1 MSLKEFDFAMLEAH
15 QGVLVGEF
23 SETSYTSK
31 VYGRC
36 GFGAG
41 CGGGGGQCGFGAG
54 CSGGGGQCG
63 FGAGCS
69 GGGGRCGFGAGCS
82 GE

>member
-15 QGVLVGEF
+15 QGILVGEF

-31 VYGRC
+31 VYGIC
-36 GFGAG
+36 GYGVD
-41 CGGGGGQCGFGAG
+41 

-63 FGAGCS
+63 YSVNCS
-69 GGGGRCGFGAGCS
+69 GGGGKCGYGVNCS